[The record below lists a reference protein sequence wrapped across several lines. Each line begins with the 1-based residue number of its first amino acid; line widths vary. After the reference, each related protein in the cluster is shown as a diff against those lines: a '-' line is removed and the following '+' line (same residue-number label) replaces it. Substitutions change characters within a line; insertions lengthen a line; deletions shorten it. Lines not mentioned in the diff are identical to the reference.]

1 MKKYSKT
8 YNVILDNMD
17 IYNYKLRPISAIMY
31 IQDAFARLCATKKV
45 AAYDMFPKNMYWV
58 VTEFNIEFIDELPF
72 WSEEIGVNIWISEIS
87 KLKIYTDYEIT
98 YKGKTIAEGNA
109 LWFLISTETK
119 HPVKA
124 EFLKELLEIQN
135 EYTLGEHKKTTF
147 FDVSEKYNEITH
159 IINLSDLDFNKH
171 VNNKSYINI
180 AEMTAPDEFKQ
191 NNTVKKLSIKFYRET
206 FLGNSLTCE
215 TFKTNKEKTYIHKI
229 TKDDALICEI
239 QTSWEEKT
247 DNVTILE
254 SNLDV
259 KNE

>member
-45 AAYDMFPKNMYWV
+45 AAYDMFPKNMYWI

-135 EYTLGEHKKTTF
+135 EYT
-147 FDVSEKYNEITH
+147 
-159 IINLSDLDFNKH
+159 
-171 VNNKSYINI
+171 
-180 AEMTAPDEFKQ
+180 
-191 NNTVKKLSIKFYRET
+191 
-206 FLGNSLTCE
+206 
-215 TFKTNKEKTYIHKI
+215 
-229 TKDDALICEI
+229 
-239 QTSWEEKT
+239 
-247 DNVTILE
+247 
-254 SNLDV
+254 
-259 KNE
+259 